1 MIYGVIG
8 SREPSKESYDA
19 LWDHLMDTITSND
32 TIVTGGAMG
41 GDTLGMRAAYTKQIP
56 ICVYCPRGTYNFKA
70 VNFLEKCYPNA
81 VIQHTGLS
89 YSDRDKL
96 IAQGCDVL
104 YMPDYGNGSLSTAR
118 LVLSRGCSVYTTG
131 SYKLINH
138 AKRYDWTAIE
148 SKLIHI

>member
-8 SREPSKESYDA
+8 SREPSKESYKA
-19 LWDHLMDTITSND
+19 LWDHLMNIVTSND

-41 GDTLGMRAAYTKQIP
+41 GDTLGMRMGYVKRIP
-56 ICVYCPRGTYNFKA
+56 ICVYCPKGTYNFKA
-70 VNFLEKCYPNA
+70 VNYLEKYYSLA

-96 IAQGCDVL
+96 IAHGCDVL

-131 SYKLINH
+131 SYKLIGN
-138 AKRYDWTAIE
+138 AKRYDWSDIE
-148 SKLIHI
+148 NRLIRI

>member
-8 SREPSKESYDA
+8 SREPSKESYKA
-19 LWDHLMDTITSND
+19 LWDHLMNIVTSND

-41 GDTLGMRAAYTKQIP
+41 GDTLGMRMGYVKQIP
-56 ICVYCPRGTYNFKA
+56 ICVYCPKGTYNFKA
-70 VNFLEKCYPNA
+70 VNYLEKCYKNA

-96 IAQGCDVL
+96 IAHGCDVL

-131 SYKLINH
+131 SYKLIGN
-138 AKRYDWTAIE
+138 AKRYDWSDIE
-148 SKLIHI
+148 NRLIRI